1 MNDVSGSGV
10 RGDGGAG
17 AVPGGGYGGVGAV
30 PARRVVV
37 VVSGTAAPAGER
49 PAVHPADRA
58 LLLADDLAAVR
69 GDGCFETLLVR
80 DGRAKKVDRHLA
92 RLARSSAALGLEVP
106 DDAAWRAGIELAA
119 AEWASGSGAG
129 DGAETGGEAALRL
142 VLSRGPERG
151 GPATAY
157 ITVAPVAE
165 GPLRARRDG
174 IDVVTLERGFSVDLA
189 AVAPWQLPGVKS
201 LSYAT
206 NMAALRHAAER
217 GCQDV
222 VFLSAE
228 GEILEGPRSTVVIAR
243 DGELVSPPPGIG
255 ILEGTTLG
263 AVADVA
269 RERGIAVRGERL
281 LVTDLVAADA
291 VWLLSSVTLA
301 ARVRTLD
308 GLVLPDDEPSVDLPA
323 LVEEALGRE

>member
-1 MNDVSGSGV
+1 MVA
-10 RGDGGAG
+10 GG
-17 AVPGGGYGGVGAV
+17 PE
-30 PARRVVV
+30 
-37 VVSGTAAPAGER
+37 GELPR
-49 PAVHPADRA
+49 EHPAA
-58 LLLADDLAAVR
+58 EPLLLADDLSAVR
-69 GDGCFETLLVR
+69 GDGCFETMLLT
-80 DGRAKKVDRHLA
+80 GGAPAKPERHLQ
-92 RLARSSAALGLEVP
+92 RLARSAAALGIDGP
-106 DDAAWRAGIELAA
+106 DADRWRAGIDLAA
-119 AEWASGSGAG
+119 NRWGADAEAM
-129 DGAETGGEAALRL
+129 LRL